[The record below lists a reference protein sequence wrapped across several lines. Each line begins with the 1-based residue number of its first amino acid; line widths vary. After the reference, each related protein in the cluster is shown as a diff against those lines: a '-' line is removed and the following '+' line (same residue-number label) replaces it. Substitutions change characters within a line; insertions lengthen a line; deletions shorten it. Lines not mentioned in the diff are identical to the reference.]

1 MITGGLG
8 DASRSA
14 EVWSPSGLS
23 CDVGDL
29 TTKRRYHVQF
39 DTTVCGEFDRD
50 DMRTCER
57 LEDGAWRKLST
68 TFNQKRYGSVVWI
81 RDEDSYIIGGD
92 DSSSARRTTEKLNN
106 DGTVEEGFRLEYDT
120 WYDLLFS
127 H

>member
-1 MITGGLG
+1 MITGG
-8 DASRSA
+8 DDKRSA

-39 DTTVCGEFDRD
+39 DTTVCGEWVGD
-50 DMRTCER
+50 DKRTCER

-68 TFNQKRYGSVVWI
+68 TLNQKRVGSTVWI
-81 RDEDSYIIGGD
+81 RYEDSYIIGCYD
-92 DSSSARRTTEKLNN
+92 SSARRTTEKLNN
-106 DGTVEEGFRLEYDT
+106 DGTMMEGFRLEYDT
-120 WYDLLFS
+120 EYDLLFS

>member
-39 DTTVCGEFDRD
+39 DTTVCGDNDGD
-50 DMRTCER
+50 DKRTCER

-68 TFNQKRYGSVVWI
+68 ALIQRREASAVWI
-81 RDEDSYIIGGD
+81 RDEDSYIIGGYD
-92 DSSSARRTTEKLNN
+92 SSARRTTEKLNN

-120 WYDLLFS
+120 VYDLLFS